1 MDMDMDMDMDINSDE
16 EEKNEVINLEYDL
29 VEEQSS
35 SEQGLAEAFDIELT
49 KKGIDDSSVK
59 IKRITTNLSE
69 QKYKLEDKQYIQEEL
84 KMLIE
89 SNKNVLYSLGNQC
102 KMGASPRMYEV
113 YSTLSNSI
121 TNNLMDLAKLNQL
134 VTDYQVTEDNLVQK
148 EKSNRTKQ
156 EMIRMSRQNTQ
167 SESTLIQNNTYNF
180 TSNDMLNMLSKID
193 IEKKITNTDELP
205 EFNLD

>member
-1 MDMDMDMDMDINSDE
+1 MDMDMDINSDE
-16 EEKNEVINLEYDL
+16 EEKNEVINLEYDV
-29 VEEQSS
+29 VEEPNS

-49 KKGIDDSSVK
+49 KKGIDESSVK
-59 IKRITTNLSE
+59 IKRITTDLSE

-89 SNKNVLYSLGNQC
+89 SNKNVLYTLGNQC

-156 EMIRMSRQNTQ
+156 EMFRMSRQNTQ

-180 TSNDMLNMLSKID
+180 TSNDMLDMLSKID

>member
-1 MDMDMDMDMDINSDE
+1 MDMDMDINSDE
-16 EEKNEVINLEYDL
+16 EEKNEVINLEYDV
-29 VEEQSS
+29 VEEPNSP
-35 SEQGLAEAFDIELT
+35 EQGLAEAFDIELT
-49 KKGIDDSSVK
+49 KKGIDESSVK
-59 IKRITTNLSE
+59 IKRITTDLSE

-89 SNKNVLYSLGNQC
+89 SNKNVLYTLGNQC

-180 TSNDMLNMLSKID
+180 TSNDMLDMLSKID

>member
-1 MDMDMDMDMDINSDE
+1 MDMDMDINSDE
-16 EEKNEVINLEYDL
+16 EEKDEVINLEYDV
-29 VEEQSS
+29 VEEPNS

-49 KKGIDDSSVK
+49 KKGIDESSVK
-59 IKRITTNLSE
+59 IKRITTDLSE

-89 SNKNVLYSLGNQC
+89 SNKNVLYTLGNQC

>member
-1 MDMDMDMDMDINSDE
+1 
-16 EEKNEVINLEYDL
+16 
-29 VEEQSS
+29 
-35 SEQGLAEAFDIELT
+35 
-49 KKGIDDSSVK
+49 
-59 IKRITTNLSE
+59 
-69 QKYKLEDKQYIQEEL
+69 
-84 KMLIE
+84 MLIE

>member
-1 MDMDMDMDMDINSDE
+1 MDMDMDINSDE
-16 EEKNEVINLEYDL
+16 EEKNEVINLEYDM
-29 VEEQSS
+29 VEEPNS

-49 KKGIDDSSVK
+49 KKGIDESSVK
-59 IKRITTNLSE
+59 IKRITTDLSE

-89 SNKNVLYSLGNQC
+89 SNKNVLYTLGNQC

-148 EKSNRTKQ
+148 EKSNMTKQ
-156 EMIRMSRQNTQ
+156 EMIRMSRQHTQ

>member
-1 MDMDMDMDMDINSDE
+1 MDMDMDINSDE
-16 EEKNEVINLEYDL
+16 EEKNEVINLEYDM
-29 VEEQSS
+29 VEEPNS

-49 KKGIDDSSVK
+49 KKGIDESSVK
-59 IKRITTNLSE
+59 IKRITTDLSE

-89 SNKNVLYSLGNQC
+89 SNKNVLYTLGNQC

-148 EKSNRTKQ
+148 EKSNMTKQ

>member
-1 MDMDMDMDMDINSDE
+1 MDMDINSDE
-16 EEKNEVINLEYDL
+16 EEKNEVINLEYDV
-29 VEEQSS
+29 VEEPNS

-49 KKGIDDSSVK
+49 KKGIDESSVK
-59 IKRITTNLSE
+59 IKRITTDLSE

-89 SNKNVLYSLGNQC
+89 SNKNVLYTLGNQC

-148 EKSNRTKQ
+148 EKSNMTKQ

>member
-1 MDMDMDMDMDINSDE
+1 MDMDMDINSDE

>member
-1 MDMDMDMDMDINSDE
+1 MDMDMDINSDE
-16 EEKNEVINLEYDL
+16 EEKNEVINLEYDV
-29 VEEQSS
+29 VEEPNS

-49 KKGIDDSSVK
+49 KKGIDESSVK
-59 IKRITTNLSE
+59 IKRITTDLSE

-89 SNKNVLYSLGNQC
+89 SNKNVLYTLGNQC

-180 TSNDMLNMLSKID
+180 TSNDMLDMLSKID

>member
-1 MDMDMDMDMDINSDE
+1 MDMDMDINSDE
-16 EEKNEVINLEYDL
+16 EEKNEVINLEYDV
-29 VEEQSS
+29 VEEPNS

-49 KKGIDDSSVK
+49 KKGIDESSVK
-59 IKRITTNLSE
+59 IKRITTDLSE

-89 SNKNVLYSLGNQC
+89 SNKNVLYTLGNQC

>member
-1 MDMDMDMDMDINSDE
+1 MDTDMIMDINSDE
-16 EEKNEVINLEYDL
+16 EEKDEVIDLECDL
-29 VEEQSS
+29 IEEQNS

-59 IKRITTNLSE
+59 IKQITTDLSE

-89 SNKNVLYSLGNQC
+89 SNKNVLYTLGNQC

-156 EMIRMSRQNTQ
+156 EMIRMSRQNAQ

-193 IEKKITNTDELP
+193 IEKKITTTDELP

>member
-1 MDMDMDMDMDINSDE
+1 MDMDMDMDINSNE
-16 EEKNEVINLEYDL
+16 EEKDKVIDAEYDM
-29 VEEQSS
+29 VEEPNS

-49 KKGIDDSSVK
+49 KKGIDESSVK
-59 IKRITTNLSE
+59 IKRITTDLSE

-156 EMIRMSRQNTQ
+156 EMIRMSRQNSQ

>member
-1 MDMDMDMDMDINSDE
+1 MDMDMDINSDE
-16 EEKNEVINLEYDL
+16 EEKNEVINLEYDV
-29 VEEQSS
+29 VEEPNS

-49 KKGIDDSSVK
+49 KKGIDESSVK
-59 IKRITTNLSE
+59 IKRITTDLSE

-89 SNKNVLYSLGNQC
+89 SNKNVLYTLGNQC

-148 EKSNRTKQ
+148 EKSNMTKQ

-180 TSNDMLNMLSKID
+180 TSNDMLDMLSKID

>member
-1 MDMDMDMDMDINSDE
+1 MDMDMDINSDE
-16 EEKNEVINLEYDL
+16 EEKNEVINLEYDV
-29 VEEQSS
+29 VEEPNS

-49 KKGIDDSSVK
+49 KKGIDESSVK
-59 IKRITTNLSE
+59 IKRITTDLSE

-89 SNKNVLYSLGNQC
+89 SNKNVLYTLGNQC

-148 EKSNRTKQ
+148 EKSNMTKQ

>member
-1 MDMDMDMDMDINSDE
+1 
-16 EEKNEVINLEYDL
+16 
-29 VEEQSS
+29 
-35 SEQGLAEAFDIELT
+35 
-49 KKGIDDSSVK
+49 
-59 IKRITTNLSE
+59 
-69 QKYKLEDKQYIQEEL
+69 
-84 KMLIE
+84 
-89 SNKNVLYSLGNQC
+89 
-102 KMGASPRMYEV
+102 MGASPRMYEV

>member
-1 MDMDMDMDMDINSDE
+1 MDTDMIMDINSDE
-16 EEKNEVINLEYDL
+16 EEKDEVIDLECDL
-29 VEEQSS
+29 IEEQNS

-59 IKRITTNLSE
+59 IKQITTDLSE

-89 SNKNVLYSLGNQC
+89 SNKNVLYTLGNQC

-193 IEKKITNTDELP
+193 IEKKITTTDELP

>member
-1 MDMDMDMDMDINSDE
+1 MDMDINSNE
-16 EEKNEVINLEYDL
+16 EEKDEAIDSEYDM
-29 VEEQSS
+29 VEEPNS
-35 SEQGLAEAFDIELT
+35 SEQGLAEVFDIELT

-59 IKRITTNLSE
+59 IKRITTDLSE